1 MDLNIKFLQKVSEF
15 IKVAV
20 NESEMLTDKTAE
32 LEARLL
38 EYRKKEAAQQITSDR
53 LDVALKKAADAL
65 YDADFITDD
74 IERRNFLKKAKEDP
88 SYLAR
93 TLEKVCNAADLA
105 LIGKPARVANK
116 QQKEAE
122 YDPVMAKAFGYSS
135 NAAII
140 DES

>member
-1 MDLNIKFLQKVSEF
+1 MDLNRKFLQKVAEF
-15 IKVAV
+15 VNIAI
-20 NESEMLTDKTAE
+20 NESGHLSDKTAE
-32 LEARLL
+32 LEEVILS
-38 EYRKKEAAQQITSDR
+38 YRKKEAALAIANDR
-53 LDVALKKAADAL
+53 LEIDLKKAADAL

-74 IERRNFLKKAKEDP
+74 VERRNFLKKAREDT

-93 TLEKVCNAADLA
+93 TLEKVCNAADIA

-122 YDPVMAKAFGYSS
+122 HDPVMAKAFGYSA
-135 NAAII
+135 NASII